1 MDEQERVICIYHGGC
16 ADGFGAA
23 YAVWR
28 SLGRDVEFH
37 TAKHGSAPPD
47 VAGKVVLIVD
57 FSYDLETLQAMADG
71 AEQVLVI
78 DHHKTAAE
86 ALASLPQA
94 PMSYH
99 AWRQREIRLSAIFDM
114 RRSGAG
120 LTWDFLNPGWSRPAL
135 VDYIEDRDLWRFSL
149 CATREVMAGLFSYPQ
164 EFDVWERF
172 MEGGVEQLLKEGEA
186 IERKQR
192 QDVAAVIRSSLR
204 RMIIGDYDVPVVN
217 APHTMASDV
226 GHELLAGEPFAATY
240 YDTATERVFSL
251 RSSDDG
257 VDVGAIAQQ
266 YGGGGHRNAS
276 GFRVPHGHVLA
287 GGVEH
292 E

>member
-1 MDEQERVICIYHGGC
+1 MAEQERVICIYHGGC

-28 SLGRDVEFH
+28 ALGRDVEFH
-37 TAKHGSAPPD
+37 PAKYGSAPPD
-47 VAGKVVLIVD
+47 VAGAVVLVVD
-57 FSYDLETLQAMADG
+57 FSYPLETLQAMADV

-86 ALASLPQA
+86 ALAALPEA
-94 PMSYH
+94 PMGYH
-99 AWRQREIRLSAIFDM
+99 AWRQRELRLSAIFDI

-120 LTWDFLNPGWSRPAL
+120 LTWDFLNPGWGRPAL

-149 CATREVMAGLFSYPQ
+149 SATREVMAGLFSYPQ
-164 EFDVWERF
+164 EFEVWAHF
-172 MEGGVEQLLKEGEA
+172 MEGGVRQLLQDGKA

-204 RMIIGDYDVPVVN
+204 RMMIGDHDVPVVN
-217 APHTMASDV
+217 APYTMASDV
-226 GHELLAGEPFAATY
+226 GHVLLEGEPFAATY
-240 YDTATERVFSL
+240 YDAAEERVFSL
-251 RSSDDG
+251 RSSDNG
-257 VDVGAIAQQ
+257 VDVGAISEQ

-287 GGVEH
+287 GGVSH
-292 E
+292 G